1 MNNKSRIALAI
12 AAALGTAAMGASA
25 QTSTVQIGGGL
36 NLFYQ
41 NSNGGGNNS
50 SGVPTQGAKHDNLS
64 LSEPELWVH
73 GEEKLSADN
82 TAWFRCTSS
91 LDLMGV
97 CALST
102 TGAGQWCGRNSGMG
116 MKGSWG
122 NAFVGMW
129 DTPTKIIAGEAR
141 GWWGGTG
148 SLTGGFANVLY
159 NGSGN
164 INNTGNTFYERRAR
178 SINYHSPSFGGF
190 SVNTSTSASNEQT
203 AQSTAALQA
212 LNPRTYGLGAQYNN
226 GPLYVAMGYE
236 GHKDFNPAAQT
247 VGTASSNYNGGT
259 DKNLSYVVRYQL
271 GDTRLAALYSNTKYQ
286 VTNTTDLTKKGYAI
300 FLDHTLSGPHS
311 IKAQYYNG
319 GDSKGSDTTIAVGN
333 HKAAGAGTGAHGF
346 AAAYVYQFS
355 KRTQM
360 GFVYGILH
368 NDTNSTYTR
377 GVQSANTG
385 ATQTNYGLN
394 VRHSF

>member
-41 NSNGGGNNS
+41 MHKPGAAS
-50 SGVPTQGAKHDNLS
+50 SAGVPNTGAKHDNLS

-97 CALST
+97 CALNANS
-102 TGAGQWCGRNSGMG
+102 GQWCGRNSGMG

-129 DTPTKIIAGEAR
+129 DTPNKLLSGEAR

-164 INNTGNTFYERRAR
+164 INNTGTTFYERRAR

-190 SVNTSTSASNEQT
+190 SINASTSASNEQT
-203 AQSTAALQA
+203 SQSTVALQS
-212 LNPRTYGLGAQYNN
+212 LSPRTYGLAANYNN
-226 GPLYVAMGYE
+226 GPLWVGIGYE
-236 GHKDFNPAAQT
+236 GHKDFNPAGKT
-247 VGTASSNYNGGT
+247 VGNGLATGYNGGT
-259 DKNLSYVVRYQL
+259 DTNWSYAARYTF
-271 GDTRLAALYSNTKYQ
+271 GGTRLAALYSRSSYD
-286 VTNTTDLTKKGYAI
+286 VTNTTSLKKNGYAI
-300 FLDHTLSGPHS
+300 FVDHQLSGPHS
-311 IKAQYYNG
+311 IKGQFYAG
-319 GDSKGSDTTIAVGN
+319 GDSKGNSTDAVGN
-333 HKAAGAGTGAHGF
+333 HKAAGAETGAKGW
-346 AAAYVYQFS
+346 ALAYMYAFS
-355 KRTQM
+355 KRTEM
-360 GFVYGILH
+360 GVVYGRLN
-368 NDTNSTYTR
+368 NDDNATYTR
-377 GVQSANTG
+377 GVSAANAG

-394 VRHSF
+394 VRHKF